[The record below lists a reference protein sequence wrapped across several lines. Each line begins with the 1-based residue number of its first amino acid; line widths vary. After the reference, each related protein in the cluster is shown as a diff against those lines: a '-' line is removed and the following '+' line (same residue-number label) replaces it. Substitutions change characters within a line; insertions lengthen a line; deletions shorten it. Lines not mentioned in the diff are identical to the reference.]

1 MRVVV
6 VSGIWPPDVG
16 GPAVHAPELAGFL
29 HARGH
34 EVVVVTTADD
44 EPAEAPYEV
53 RWVSR
58 RTPPGLRHLRAAAE
72 VAGAARGAD
81 LVYAVGMI
89 GRSGLATALVRR
101 PTVVRLT
108 ADPAYERALRLGWA
122 SGSPADFPNE
132 RGVRVRLLR
141 AVRDVPLRR
150 AAAIVSPSASLAEL
164 ASSWGVDRARVT
176 LVPNPV
182 SVPALDDREEL
193 RRRHGLEGPSLV
205 FAGRL
210 VPQKSLDVGLEALG
224 RAERVTLVLA
234 GDGPERPGL
243 ESLARRLGLGGRA
256 RFVGPQPRQ
265 TVFELLRA
273 ADAALLPSGWE
284 NFPHAVVEALAV
296 GTPVLATRV
305 GGVPEVVADGEN
317 GLLVPPGDPVALA
330 DAIRRFFADGALRER
345 LRAVAAGSV
354 ADYAPEK
361 AFGRLEALL
370 EDAADGRRR
379 RTLSARRTA
388 RPSA

>member
-1 MRVVV
+1 

-29 HARGH
+29 QARGH
-34 EVVVVTTADD
+34 DVVVVTTADD
-44 EPAEAPYEV
+44 EPAAAPYEV
-53 RWVSR
+53 RWISR

-72 VAGAARGAD
+72 VARAARGAD

-89 GRSGLATALVRR
+89 GRSGLATTLVRR
-101 PTVVRLT
+101 PVVVRLT
-108 ADPAYERALRLGWA
+108 ADPAYERSLRLGWA
-122 SGSPADFPNE
+122 SGSLADFRNE
-132 RGVRVRLLR
+132 RGVRVGLLR
-141 AVRDVPLRR
+141 ALRDAPLRR
-150 AAAIVSPSASLAEL
+150 AAAIVSPSGSLAEL
-164 ASSWGVDRARVT
+164 AASWGVDPARVT

-182 SVPALDDREEL
+182 AVPALDDRDEL

-205 FAGRL
+205 FAGRF

-224 RAERVTLVLA
+224 LTEGVTLVLA

-243 ESLARRLGLGGRA
+243 EALAGRLGLGDRA
-256 RFVGPQPRQ
+256 RFLGARPRQ

-305 GGVPEVVADGEN
+305 GGVPEVVEDGEN
-317 GLLVPPGDPVALA
+317 GLLVAPGDPVALA
-330 DAIRRFFADGALRER
+330 DAIRRFFSDGALRGR
-345 LRAVAAGSV
+345 LRAAAAASVAAYS
-354 ADYAPEK
+354 PEK

-370 EDAADGRRR
+370 EDAADDRRR
-379 RTLSARRTA
+379 RSLSARRTA